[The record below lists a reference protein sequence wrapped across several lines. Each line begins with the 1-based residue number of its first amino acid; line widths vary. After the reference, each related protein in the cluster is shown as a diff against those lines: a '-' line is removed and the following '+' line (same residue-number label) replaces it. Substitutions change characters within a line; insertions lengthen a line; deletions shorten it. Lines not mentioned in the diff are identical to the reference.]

1 MVEYKMLEIFILGF
15 IAPLITICFLF
26 CKYYFFRIYVV
37 SLEHQLWADI
47 IFYFFL
53 GTFYF
58 VVESLTYFYFE
69 IICFQYVV
77 GITAFFL
84 DGRIRGYLAFALMP
98 PVLMLVELVNGIY
111 SPATIQYVFVLMVA
125 SIIFCEL
132 INFLVDI
139 DLFSKYATS
148 LVIANIVSP
157 VLIGAQWRS
166 SLGTSMSDVYVP
178 ILIGSVIILS
188 FVYGYSAALQRKEV
202 QILELRYE
210 ATYDG
215 LTNLLNYD
223 SFADY
228 LTGDKKEKPRHHVVV
243 MLDIDNF
250 KQINDTYGHLE
261 GNNVIKFFST
271 SLKIFFNRNCPK
283 NVEVYRFGGEE
294 FCILFKNRDIE
305 ECFALMLRFQEE
317 LTAKDFLTD
326 NKQIVAVTF
335 SGGVAE
341 AKEFNEIDQAVKE
354 ADMALYLAK
363 RTGRAQVI
371 CPACE
376 I

>member
-1 MVEYKMLEIFILGF
+1 M
-15 IAPLITICFLF
+15 
-26 CKYYFFRIYVV
+26 
-37 SLEHQLWADI
+37 
-47 IFYFFL
+47 
-53 GTFYF
+53 
-58 VVESLTYFYFE
+58 
-69 IICFQYVV
+69 V